1 MGKIGLVLEGGG
13 MRGAYTAGVLDWL
26 IEHEMMFDYVVGISS
41 GALYSGMYVLQ
52 KRDALYKASVD
63 VAADKRNVGMAAI
76 KAEKTIVGYEFL
88 YKTITEDLD
97 YPIDDLKTVGIKND
111 IGVYDIEAQKTIW
124 VDQNQV
130 ADNPR
135 FIQAACTL
143 PIFGKKVNIDGRDYM
158 DGGVTTMIPVAQ
170 SIAEGCDKHLVI
182 TTKSMDFVRK
192 PQGFFQRNLLRF
204 LYRKYPKL
212 VQDFESRTSVYYEE
226 RAVIDNLVAQ
236 KKAMTIY
243 PSQEVGVSRFGG
255 SKEQFEQL
263 FQMAHDDCDAIHD
276 ELLAFFQSVKGNEW
290 GV

>member
-52 KRDALYKASVD
+52 KRDALYEAAVNI
-63 VAADKRNVGMAAI
+63 AADKRNVGWQAI
-76 KAEKTIVGYEFL
+76 KSEKTIVGYDFL
-88 YKTITEDLD
+88 YHAITETLD
-97 YPIDDLKTVGIKND
+97 YSTDDLATVAIKND

-124 VDQNQV
+124 VDQKQV
-130 ADNPR
+130 AKNPK

-143 PIFGKKVNIDGRDYM
+143 PIFGRKVRIDGRDYM
-158 DGGVTTMIPVAQ
+158 DGGVTTMIPIAQ
-170 SIAEGCDKHLVI
+170 SVAEGCSKHLVV

-192 PQGFFQRNLLRF
+192 PQGFLQRNLLRF

-212 VQDFESRTSVYYEE
+212 VEDFENRTDVYYQE
-226 RAVIDNLVAQ
+226 RAEIEALVDE
-236 KKAMTIY
+236 KKAMY
-243 PSQEVGVSRFGG
+243 LHPSREVGVSRFGG
-255 SKEQFEQL
+255 SQEQFDDL
-263 FQMAHDDCDAIHD
+263 FKMAHADCDLIHD
-276 ELLAFFQSVKGNEW
+276 ELLAFFQSEKGNEW